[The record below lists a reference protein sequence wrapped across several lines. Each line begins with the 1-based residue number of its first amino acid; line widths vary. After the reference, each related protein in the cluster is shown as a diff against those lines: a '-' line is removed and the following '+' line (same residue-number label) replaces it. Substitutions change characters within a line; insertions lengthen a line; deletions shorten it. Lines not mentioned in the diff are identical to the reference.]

1 MSVIAQNIYR
11 NLNEIGLLL
20 LRLGVSGLMLT
31 HGFPKLKQLVAGGDT
46 QFADPI
52 GVGATVSLVLAVLG
66 EFVAPLFLLVGLF
79 TRLAA
84 IPSAAVMAVAAFVV
98 HRGQPLPERELA
110 LLYLVGF
117 VGLMLTGPGRYSIDE
132 LRTKRAP

>member
-1 MSVIAQNIYR
+1 
-11 NLNEIGLLL
+11 
-20 LRLGVSGLMLT
+20 
-31 HGFPKLKQLVAGGDT
+31 
-46 QFADPI
+46 
-52 GVGATVSLVLAVLG
+52 
-66 EFVAPLFLLVGLF
+66 
-79 TRLAA
+79 
-84 IPSAAVMAVAAFVV
+84 MAVAAFVV